1 MKEEPVAGVERVERL
16 LALLLIQNMKTA
28 STAVKARELSIAG
41 FTNVE
46 IADILGTTAAV
57 ISQSLYAAR
66 KGKRKKKSK

>member
-1 MKEEPVAGVERVERL
+1 MKEESNERIERL

-28 STAVKARELSIAG
+28 NTAVKARELSIAG

-46 IADILGTTAAV
+46 IADLLGTTAAS

-66 KGKRKKKSK
+66 KERKKE

>member
-1 MKEEPVAGVERVERL
+1 MKEESVTRIERIERL

-28 STAVKARELSIAG
+28 NMTAKAKELSIAG

-57 ISQSLYAAR
+57 IGQSLYAAR
-66 KGKRKKKSK
+66 RGKKKAK

>member
-1 MKEEPVAGVERVERL
+1 MKEEPTARMERLERL

-28 STAVKARELSIAG
+28 NTAAKARELSIAG

-57 ISQSLYAAR
+57 VGQSLYAAR
-66 KGKRKKKSK
+66 KGKKKGK